1 MHKKLLGLLA
11 MVTFSLGTTACSQV
25 KEEVSETPSSNAEIS
40 ENLSTDVPASAVTS
54 TSPVSASIVLGEN
67 VTVDGPGAVVDQNKV
82 TITQAGTYEISGTLA
97 DGQLIVNAGSED
109 NVELILN
116 GVNMTSL
123 DSAPIYVMSA
133 KNTYLILADG
143 SKNIV
148 SDATTYVYEFE
159 TMDEPNAAIFSKDDL
174 IIEGNGELT
183 VFANYNNGI
192 QSKDDL
198 KIKSGTINVQSVGDG
213 LKGKDSITIQGGA
226 ITINSGSDGMQTT
239 NDVVAE
245 KGNILIEGGTLDI
258 SSNGDGIVAQTGAL
272 ITDGTISIKTTSLDS
287 LTSTKGIKAVDSLI
301 IDGGNIVIDS
311 VDDSLHSNN
320 HLAVNGGSIKLT
332 SGDDGVHSDATLEI
346 NGGDL
351 NILNSYEGIESVA
364 ITINDGT
371 IHLVASDDGLNAG
384 GGNDGSAMGRPGQN
398 TFASTSNSSI
408 TINGGYV
415 YIDAAGDG
423 IDSNGTIYM
432 TDGTV
437 LVNGPTNG
445 GNGALDYDVT
455 FEQSGGLLVAVGSAG
470 MVQTPSTSSTQN
482 ILNLSLT
489 SQEANTLLHI
499 VSENG
504 EEVLTYAPTKSFQ
517 SVVISSPTIKTQTN
531 YSVFTGGATTGEGTD
546 GLFTG
551 GTYSN
556 GTEVISLT
564 TSSIITSAS
573 QEGAAAAGQM
583 GGRPG
588 GQMGERPEGTIKG
601 QRP

>member
-11 MVTFSLGTTACSQV
+11 MVTFSLGATACSQV
-25 KEEVSETPSSNAEIS
+25 KEEVSKTPTTTTEVSDTP
-40 ENLSTDVPASAVTS
+40 STDVSASTVTT
-54 TSPVSASIVLGEN
+54 TSPVTASIVLGGKI
-67 VTVDGPGAVVDQNKV
+67 TVDGPGAVVEDNKV
-82 TITQAGTYEISGTLA
+82 TITQAGTYEISGTLG
-97 DGQLIVNAGSED
+97 DGQIIVNASSED

-116 GVNMTSL
+116 GANLTSL
-123 DSAPIYVMSA
+123 DSAPIYVMNA

-143 SKNIV
+143 SENTV
-148 SDATTYVYEFE
+148 TDAKTYVYENE
-159 TMDEPNAAIFSKDDL
+159 TIDEPNAAIFSKDDL

-213 LKGKDSITIQGGA
+213 LKGKDSITIQGGN
-226 ITINSGSDGMQTT
+226 ITIDSGSDGMQTT
-239 NDVVAE
+239 NDVDVE
-245 KGNILIEGGTLDI
+245 KGNILIEGGTVEI
-258 SSNGDGIVAQTGAL
+258 SSNGDGIAAQTGAL

-287 LTSTKGIKAVDSLI
+287 LNSTKGIKAVDSLI

-311 VDDSLHSNN
+311 ADDSLHSNN
-320 HLAVNGGSIKLT
+320 HLEVNGGSIKLT

-351 NILNSYEGIESVA
+351 NILKSYEGIESVA

-398 TFASTSNSSI
+398 TFASTSNASI
-408 TINGGYV
+408 TINGGYIF
-415 YIDAAGDG
+415 IDATGDG
-423 IDSNGTIYM
+423 IDSNGTVYM

-445 GNGALDYDVT
+445 GNGALDYDIT

-470 MVQTPSTSSTQN
+470 MVQTPSASSTQN

-489 SQEANTLLHI
+489 SQEANTLVHI
-499 VSENG
+499 VSDTG
-504 EEVLTYAPTKSFQ
+504 EEVLTYAPIKSFQ
-517 SVVISSPTIKTQTN
+517 SVIVSSPAIKTQTN
-531 YSVFTGGATTGEGTD
+531 YSVFTGGTITGEGTD

-556 GTEVISLT
+556 GSEVISLT
-564 TSSIITSAS
+564 TSSVITSAS

-583 GGRPG
+583 GGKPG
-588 GQMGERPEGTIKG
+588 DQMGQRPEGIIKG